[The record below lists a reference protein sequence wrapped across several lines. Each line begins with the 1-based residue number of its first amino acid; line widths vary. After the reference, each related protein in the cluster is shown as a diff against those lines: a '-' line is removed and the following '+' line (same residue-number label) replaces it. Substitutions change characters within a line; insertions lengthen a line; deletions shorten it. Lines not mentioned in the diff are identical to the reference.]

1 MSILIKID
9 RAQRRKIRLDVY
21 NLFTQLAICSFIL
34 LKLNQC
40 MALSISR
47 TLDTYQRTLIFIII
61 IINIQPTVK
70 VSCPVGR
77 CYVEL
82 QGRAPATYPCLHGF

>member
-1 MSILIKID
+1 MYGIIYI
-9 RAQRRKIRLDVY
+9 AYIGY
-21 NLFTQLAICSFIL
+21 
-34 LKLNQC
+34 
-40 MALSISR
+40 ISENS
-47 TLDTYQRTLIFIII
+47 YFYKHIIII